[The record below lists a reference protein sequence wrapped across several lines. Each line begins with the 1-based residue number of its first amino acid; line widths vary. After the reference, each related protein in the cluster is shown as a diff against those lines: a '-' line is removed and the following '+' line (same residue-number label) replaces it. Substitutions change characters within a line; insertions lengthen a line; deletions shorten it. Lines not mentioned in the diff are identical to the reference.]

1 MRVQLNTPLGVGPLV
16 NITTTTTTTISIYI
30 KYIPVKLGG
39 RAADLRVPRNRRI
52 LPLSDISRG

>member
-16 NITTTTTTTISIYI
+16 NITTTTTTISIYI